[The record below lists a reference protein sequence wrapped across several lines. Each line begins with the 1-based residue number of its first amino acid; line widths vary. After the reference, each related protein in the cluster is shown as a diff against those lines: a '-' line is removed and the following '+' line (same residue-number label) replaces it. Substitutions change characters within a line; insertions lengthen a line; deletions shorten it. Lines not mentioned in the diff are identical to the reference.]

1 MPVWSTP
8 GPQGDNQQCVQT
20 WPNVPGA
27 GPAPE
32 DALVSP
38 RCPVIR
44 CFCSTTTWPPP
55 WASTETAWASSELR
69 RRVHVLSVRGPQ
81 PLGTGRSRPV
91 RNWAT
96 QQEAMAGGPAK
107 PPLCLQRL
115 PAPGPP
121 QLRLTP
127 SDIRATEPWVPG
139 ATKAVARRHKLH
151 WTMTRHAHHCGNAT
165 VTILAPTP

>member
-1 MPVWSTP
+1 MCPDVAKRAGGRTSPRGRARLASLPCNSLLLLHNHVATSLGQHGDCLGLLRATQTGACPVSQ
-8 GPQGDNQQCVQT
+8 GP
-20 WPNVPGA
+20 
-27 GPAPE
+27 PAPGYQ
-32 DALVSP
+32 
-38 RCPVIR
+38 
-44 CFCSTTTWPPP
+44 
-55 WASTETAWASSELR
+55 
-69 RRVHVLSVRGPQ
+69 SVG
-81 PLGTGRSRPV
+81 PV

-165 VTILAPTP
+165 VTILAPTS